1 MSALRAQLRAELQL
15 VSRNG
20 EQLLLTLGIPVLLLV
35 FFGLVDVLPTDT
47 DKPAQFLLPGILALA
62 VMSSAMVSLGIATGF
77 ERSYQVLKRLGATPL
92 GRSRLILAK
101 IISVFCVEVVQ
112 MIVLLPIGLMLGWR
126 PANATWLLAI
136 LVVLLGTSA
145 FAGIGLTMAGTLRG
159 EINLAAQNG
168 LYLVLLLLGGIIVP
182 MDKLPTPLR
191 AVGHALPS
199 GALADV
205 MREALTGT
213 SSMLG
218 TSPVVAGLAFNL
230 VVMITH
236 IPKLVNLSASKGPL
250 HYSLHI
256 LLVTTALMFW
266 SPVCGPLREWQLKP
280 GGKMIYMFVL
290 SFVPTI
296 PAGWLTFATGSV
308 YRHYDTPI
316 RVWGISVLGDQ
327 QAAGGIMK
335 LGGSVFIWAI
345 IVFLFFK
352 RFIGNFH
359 EQQSYL
365 HDDNIP
371 DSEIVGTEEPLLY
384 EDVTRAFAQV
394 RPPIEE

>member
-47 DKPAQFLLPGILALA
+47 DKPAQFLLPGIFALA

-218 TSPVVAGLAFNL
+218 TSL
-230 VVMITH
+230 VVLLLWAGIA
-236 IPKLVNLSASKGPL
+236 PLVAARL
-250 HYSLHI
+250 
-256 LLVTTALMFW
+256 FRW
-266 SPVCGPLREWQLKP
+266 S
-280 GGKMIYMFVL
+280 
-290 SFVPTI
+290 
-296 PAGWLTFATGSV
+296 
-308 YRHYDTPI
+308 
-316 RVWGISVLGDQ
+316 
-327 QAAGGIMK
+327 
-335 LGGSVFIWAI
+335 
-345 IVFLFFK
+345 
-352 RFIGNFH
+352 
-359 EQQSYL
+359 
-365 HDDNIP
+365 
-371 DSEIVGTEEPLLY
+371 
-384 EDVTRAFAQV
+384 
-394 RPPIEE
+394 

>member
-112 MIVLLPIGLMLGWR
+112 MIVLLPIGLILGWR

-191 AVGHALPS
+191 AIGHALPS

-218 TSPVVAGLAFNL
+218 TSL
-230 VVMITH
+230 VVLLLWAGIA
-236 IPKLVNLSASKGPL
+236 PLVAARL
-250 HYSLHI
+250 
-256 LLVTTALMFW
+256 FRW
-266 SPVCGPLREWQLKP
+266 S
-280 GGKMIYMFVL
+280 
-290 SFVPTI
+290 
-296 PAGWLTFATGSV
+296 
-308 YRHYDTPI
+308 
-316 RVWGISVLGDQ
+316 
-327 QAAGGIMK
+327 
-335 LGGSVFIWAI
+335 
-345 IVFLFFK
+345 
-352 RFIGNFH
+352 
-359 EQQSYL
+359 
-365 HDDNIP
+365 
-371 DSEIVGTEEPLLY
+371 
-384 EDVTRAFAQV
+384 
-394 RPPIEE
+394 

>member
-168 LYLVLLLLGGIIVP
+168 LYLVLLLLGGIIVT
-182 MDKLPTPLR
+182 MEKLPTPLR

-218 TSPVVAGLAFNL
+218 TSL
-230 VVMITH
+230 VVLLLWAGIA
-236 IPKLVNLSASKGPL
+236 PLVAARL
-250 HYSLHI
+250 
-256 LLVTTALMFW
+256 FRW
-266 SPVCGPLREWQLKP
+266 S
-280 GGKMIYMFVL
+280 
-290 SFVPTI
+290 
-296 PAGWLTFATGSV
+296 
-308 YRHYDTPI
+308 
-316 RVWGISVLGDQ
+316 
-327 QAAGGIMK
+327 
-335 LGGSVFIWAI
+335 
-345 IVFLFFK
+345 
-352 RFIGNFH
+352 
-359 EQQSYL
+359 
-365 HDDNIP
+365 
-371 DSEIVGTEEPLLY
+371 
-384 EDVTRAFAQV
+384 
-394 RPPIEE
+394 